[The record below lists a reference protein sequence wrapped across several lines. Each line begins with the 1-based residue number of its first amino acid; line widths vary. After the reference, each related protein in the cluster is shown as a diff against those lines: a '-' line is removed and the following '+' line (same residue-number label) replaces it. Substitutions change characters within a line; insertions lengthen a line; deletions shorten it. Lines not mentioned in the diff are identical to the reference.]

1 MAKNKIKDESKI
13 IGRFR
18 FKDIPLYS
26 LIKVKDQQKSVYK
39 IDELRFRDRTR
50 QNWFA
55 VEEYF
60 CLLLE
65 N

>member
-1 MAKNKIKDESKI
+1 MIDDLKI

-39 IDELRFRDRTR
+39 IDELRFRDRSR

-55 VEEYF
+55 IEEHF